1 MLYSQMLI
9 YSFFNE
15 YSGNI
20 TFSGDEMGILSVDL
34 DNMNLDDANFFKDDP
49 KAIIHVRRLAF
60 HNKLK

>member
-34 DNMNLDDANFFKDDP
+34 DNMNLDDAKFF
-49 KAIIHVRRLAF
+49 
-60 HNKLK
+60 